1 MERGF
6 LGFLFN
12 SFVVA
17 AGTICIS
24 VPLGTLAA
32 YGLART
38 KTKHAN
44 KLLFGLLAIRMLP
57 QILLAIPFFV
67 MASWISMIDTYAMMI
82 MAMVAINQP
91 FTIWLMRSFFVDV
104 PVELDEAAM
113 IDGCNRWQAFWH
125 VVLPAVRPGL
135 AVTSL
140 FSMLLAYNE
149 FLFALILTG
158 SRTKTLPVA
167 IAEYGGEDINYWSLS
182 AAGAIGIMLPAVIFT
197 ILVQRHL
204 IRADVWGGEGV
215 TCAHEL
221 ATHERSTITMECR
234 LIWIKHPLNAAHS
247 KISQTD
253 NLKKVWPNSALP
265 SLGQTGVEIY
275 TAPSIWDFLVLP
287 DGVRAYSLPRCS
299 SGMHTRRRQRSRCL
313 LKLRCVRFCAKI
325 PPSYSAK
332 QRTTKMP
339 EKWAPALRWQFFDT
353 RCQNPY

>member
-1 MERGF
+1 MKPRHQIPLRGLLSLFTFINLVPILWGLLISIKQPADAFSIPPTLIFEPTLLFHWEVWVERGF
-6 LGFLFN
+6 FSFLIN
-12 SFVVA
+12 SLIVA

-44 KLLFGLLAIRMLP
+44 KLLFSLLAIRMLP

-67 MASWISMIDTYAMMI
+67 MARYLSLIDTYIMMI
-82 MAMVAINQP
+82 LAMVAINQP

-125 VVLPAVRPGL
+125 VVLPTVRPGL

-167 IAEYGGEDINYWSLS
+167 IAEYGGEDINYWSIS
-182 AAGAIGIMLPAVIFT
+182 AAGAIGIMLPPVIFT

-204 IRADVWGGEGV
+204 IRGLTFGAVKG
-215 TCAHEL
+215 
-221 ATHERSTITMECR
+221 
-234 LIWIKHPLNAAHS
+234 
-247 KISQTD
+247 
-253 NLKKVWPNSALP
+253 
-265 SLGQTGVEIY
+265 
-275 TAPSIWDFLVLP
+275 
-287 DGVRAYSLPRCS
+287 
-299 SGMHTRRRQRSRCL
+299 
-313 LKLRCVRFCAKI
+313 
-325 PPSYSAK
+325 
-332 QRTTKMP
+332 
-339 EKWAPALRWQFFDT
+339 
-353 RCQNPY
+353 

>member
-1 MERGF
+1 MKPRHQIPLLVLLSLFTFINLLPILWGLLISIKQPADAFSIPPTLIFEPTLLFHWEVWVERGF
-6 LGFLFN
+6 FSFLIN
-12 SFVVA
+12 SLVVA

-38 KTKHAN
+38 KSRHAN

-67 MASWISMIDTYAMMI
+67 MARWLSLIDTYLMMI
-82 MAMVAINQP
+82 LAMVAINQP

-104 PVELDEAAM
+104 PVEMDEAAM

-125 VVLPAVRPGL
+125 VVLPTVRPGL

-167 IAEYGGEDINYWSLS
+167 IAEYGGEDINYWSIS
-182 AAGAIGIMLPAVIFT
+182 AAGAIGIMLPPVIFT

-204 IRADVWGGEGV
+204 IRGLTFGAVKG
-215 TCAHEL
+215 
-221 ATHERSTITMECR
+221 
-234 LIWIKHPLNAAHS
+234 
-247 KISQTD
+247 
-253 NLKKVWPNSALP
+253 
-265 SLGQTGVEIY
+265 
-275 TAPSIWDFLVLP
+275 
-287 DGVRAYSLPRCS
+287 
-299 SGMHTRRRQRSRCL
+299 
-313 LKLRCVRFCAKI
+313 
-325 PPSYSAK
+325 
-332 QRTTKMP
+332 
-339 EKWAPALRWQFFDT
+339 
-353 RCQNPY
+353 